1 MNLNWTK
8 SEPGT
13 AVIKAK
19 SGLISGIVLLALL
32 ALAGCK
38 GVSTSGERAARH
50 DLKTVTDH
58 YRPGDRKPELPVL
71 TADSSLSNYL
81 AFALLNSPEVEAAY
95 DDWAASVERITVERS
110 LPDPQLTFQAYIQN
124 VITSLMPGF
133 AWNFPGPGK
142 LNARAAVATAASES
156 QYFTFETAVL
166 QSAMNFKRA
175 CYELGLLD
183 EQLRINRQT
192 FALLNDLEQIART
205 QNEVG
210 KGTLQDVLRAQI
222 ERDRV
227 ANTITNLMDSRRPK
241 LAAFKAALG
250 LAYDQP
256 DPPVPARLEVDEVNP
271 DIDGILKIAFAHNP
285 RLKAMEAE
293 VRAAEAGIAVA
304 YKEKIPDFNVALMAD
319 VKASPVLYW
328 PQLGMTV
335 PIWRDKLAAE
345 VAGAKASDLAAR
357 ARLNAEQIALTVA
370 FAEKSFACRE
380 IDRNLELLRLQ
391 LVPKARQSL
400 EMARAG
406 YLAGTIDFF
415 NLMNSEQ
422 TLLVFEMSEVEART
436 ERQIVLAELSLMI
449 AGVPPPGTPLLPATA
464 AESKSLSRSTP

>member
-8 SEPGT
+8 TERRLRWRG
-13 AVIKAK
+13 A
-19 SGLISGIVLLALL
+19 GLLLALL
-32 ALAGCK
+32 LFAGCK
-38 GVSTSGERAARH
+38 GVSTSGERTARH
-50 DLKTVTDH
+50 DLKTVMDS
-58 YRPGDRKPELPVL
+58 YRPDNHKPELPTL
-71 TADSSLSNYL
+71 SPDAGLSNYL
-81 AFALLNSPEVEAAY
+81 AYALLNSADVAAAY
-95 DDWAASVERITVERS
+95 YDWAASVERITIERS

-142 LNARAAVATAASES
+142 LNARAAVATAES
-156 QYFTFETAVL
+156 RSKYFTFESAVL

-175 CYELGLLD
+175 YYELHSLD
-183 EQLRINRQT
+183 EQLRINRQNL
-192 FALLNDLEQIART
+192 ALLNDLERSARA

-222 ERDRV
+222 ERDRIS
-227 ANTITNLMDSRRPK
+227 NDITNLVDSRRPK

-256 DPPVPARLEVDEVNP
+256 DPPVPTHLQVDEVNP
-271 DIDGILKIAFAHNP
+271 DTDEILRIAFTRNP
-285 RLKAMEAE
+285 KLKAMEAD
-293 VRAAEAGIAVA
+293 VRATEAGIALA

-345 VAGAKASDLAAR
+345 VAAARADDLAAR
-357 ARLNAEQIALTVA
+357 ARLSSGQIALTVE
-370 FAEKSFACRE
+370 FAEKTFACRE
-380 IDRNLELLRLQ
+380 INRNLALLQNQLIPKTRL
-391 LVPKARQSL
+391 SL
-400 EMARAG
+400 EIARAA

-415 NLMNSEQ
+415 NLMNTEQ
-422 TLLVFEMSEVEART
+422 TLLAFEMSEVEART
-436 ERQIVLAELSLMI
+436 QREITLAELSLLI
-449 AGVPPPGTPLLPATA
+449 AGVPPPGAPVLTPSNQN
-464 AESKSLSRSTP
+464 SKSVSSSTH